1 MLGILIAIAISWLLL
16 YLIEKKNI
24 LALGHLLIA
33 KRLKQF
39 SIVFLITKVLCVLFQ
54 YLESYLKL
62 STWILNKNL
71 TNEIALKSFWWD
83 LKSLLA

>member
-24 LALGHLLIA
+24 LALGQLLIT

-54 YLESYLKL
+54 YFESYLKL
-62 STWILNKNL
+62 SAWILNKNL
-71 TNEIALKSFWWD
+71 TNEIALKSFW
-83 LKSLLA
+83 